1 MLKNKPAATLKGHQ
15 GPVNQVNYNSN
26 GEYCSSAGDDKTI
39 ILWNPLDGVKLK
51 VYNGHGQSVRDVV
64 SSHDNCNLGSASADR
79 CAFYWDVASGTILRR
94 FRGHDSV
101 VNCVK
106 FNKSS
111 NMLLSGGNDST
122 VRIMD
127 LKSKSYEAVQILDD
141 AKDSIMSIDITDD
154 EITVGS
160 VDGRIRIYDIR
171 MGKLHEDFVGES
183 ITNVCFSND
192 NQSVIVNSTDN
203 TVRLIDKT
211 SGQLLND
218 YTGHTHTKLQ
228 LQAVSWYDDS
238 AILSVCEKSKVF
250 IWDLIGGEVKQT
262 LELPALSQTLS
273 VHPSRYQLLTGD
285 ISGQIH
291 LWITKGEKNP
301 EKQEGEKS
309 MSMWALPP
317 R

>member
-1 MLKNKPAATLKGHQ
+1 MLKDKPVVTLKGHQ
-15 GPVNQVNYNSN
+15 GPVNHVTYNVN

-39 ILWNPLDGVKLK
+39 ILWNPVDGVKLK
-51 VYNGHGQSVRDVV
+51 VYNGHGQNVRHVV
-64 SSHDNCNLGSASADR
+64 SSHDNCHLGSASADR

-94 FRGHDSV
+94 FRGHESV

-127 LKSKSYEAVQILDD
+127 LKSRSYEAVQVLND
-141 AKDSIMSIDITDD
+141 AKDSITSIDISED
-154 EITVGS
+154 EIVVGS
-160 VDGRIRIYDIR
+160 IDGRIRIYDIR
-171 MGKLHEDFVGES
+171 MGKLNEDFIGEP
-183 ITNVCFSND
+183 ITNVCFSSD
-192 NQSVIVNSTDN
+192 CQSLVVSSLDN

-218 YTGHTHTKLQ
+218 YSGHTHMKLQ
-228 LQAVSWYDDS
+228 LQAASWFDDS

-250 IWDLIGGEVKQT
+250 IWDLIRGEVKQM
-262 LELPALSQTLS
+262 LDLPALAQTLS
-273 VHPSRYQLLTGD
+273 VHPSKFQLLTGD
-285 ISGQIH
+285 ISGNIH
-291 LWITKGEKNP
+291 LWISKCKNNTNTT
-301 EKQEGEKS
+301 EETKS
-309 MSMWALPP
+309 MSCWALPP

>member
-1 MLKNKPAATLKGHQ
+1 MVEKKPVVTLKGHQ
-15 GPVNQVNYNSN
+15 GPVNQVTYNAN
-26 GEYCSSAGDDKTI
+26 GEYCSSAGDDKSI
-39 ILWNPLDGVKLK
+39 MLWNPLDGVKLK

-64 SSHDNCNLGSASADR
+64 SSHDNCHLGSASADR

-111 NMLLSGGNDST
+111 NMLFSGGNDST

-127 LKSKSYEAVQILDD
+127 LKSRSYEAVQILDD
-141 AKDSIMSIDITDD
+141 AKDSITSIDIADD
-154 EITVGS
+154 EIIVGS
-160 VDGRIRIYDIR
+160 VDGRIRIYDLR
-171 MGKLHEDFVGES
+171 MGKLHEDYVGEP
-183 ITNVCFSND
+183 ITNICFSND
-192 NQSVIVNSTDN
+192 CQSVIVSSSDN

-218 YTGHTHTKLQ
+218 YSGHTHTKLQ
-228 LQAVSWYDDS
+228 LQAASWFDDS
-238 AILSVCEKSKVF
+238 AVLSVCEKAKVY
-250 IWDLIGGEVKQT
+250 IWDLIRGDIKQK
-262 LELPALSQTLS
+262 LELPALAQSLS

-301 EKQEGEKS
+301 AEAEEAKS
-309 MSMWALPP
+309 MSCWALPP